1 MGRQPLL
8 LRRHRASR
16 RLDLAKRDGNEDDV
30 LGRETHAAIERARD
44 DGDLLRQST
53 AVSNM
58 GSLMDALAAER
69 DDIAAGV
76 PTGGTL
82 DAEAYVLVAQ
92 RQGACAIAVQ
102 DATVA
107 VDEARAAY
115 EQHILANP
123 TRYAQKY
130 GPPKMISGEERLTL
144 RAQGAAR
151 QARYKEQGPVRVE
164 DTNEHMELLGEMQAK
179 HLARGRKRES
189 LARQGIDSA
198 TLLPDVVP
206 VHRVDL
212 GQLFRVD
219 YHVEAPPDEERTL
232 WPTQEEAHDQA
243 TRWREFWGQE
253 RNARAAAKAR
263 RGGVP
268 NVQAHSSQDDLFCV
282 KYGNKHG
289 KKSSYV
295 REPGT
300 GGSWYYDWD
309 AALDLKADYE
319 KSDKGASWFVSQA
332 EVKAAGKEAKA
343 AGRAKARAS
352 RKRKAKP

>member
-1 MGRQPLL
+1 MIY
-8 LRRHRASR
+8 
-16 RLDLAKRDGNEDDV
+16 DG
-30 LGRETHAAIERARD
+30 I
-44 DGDLLRQST
+44 ST
-53 AVSNM
+53 AVSNA

-92 RQGACAIAVQ
+92 RQGACAVAVQ

-107 VDEARAAY
+107 VDEERARVRGAHPREWRRRGSPNRQWAA
-115 EQHILANP
+115 QDDH
-123 TRYAQKY
+123 R
-130 GPPKMISGEERLTL
+130 R
-144 RAQGAAR
+144 RAPDTARPGRR
-151 QARYKEQGPVRVE
+151 QAGGYKEQGPVRVE
-164 DTNEHMELLGEMQAK
+164 DTNEHMELLGQMQAK
-179 HLARGRKRES
+179 QLARGRKRES

-268 NVQAHSSQDDLFCV
+268 NVKPIVV
-282 KYGNKHG
+282 KTTCSALNMVTSTG
-289 KKSSYV
+289 K
-295 REPGT
+295 
-300 GGSWYYDWD
+300 
-309 AALDLKADYE
+309 
-319 KSDKGASWFVSQA
+319 SQA
-332 EVKAAGKEAKA
+332 TCAS
-343 AGRAKARAS
+343 RARAGAGIMIGTP
-352 RKRKAKP
+352 R

>member
-1 MGRQPLL
+1 MVAVQAVHKVPPLDRWLFAGASLGTVVPITVFVLFRSLLFISYYGASAQTIGAVGIVLSWYNTLSAMAYKPFLDRLTLDKVENIPTYVEQTATFVIAVSTNLFQSYWCAVELCKAVECHAQGTLNILLVPVQGEVWREPGSGRTLSFPTP
-8 LRRHRASR
+8 RT
-16 RLDLAKRDGNEDDV
+16 V
-30 LGRETHAAIERARD
+30 LERFDAWFPELPGATRAAIERARD

-130 GPPKMISGEERLTL
+130 GPPKMITGDERLTL

-164 DTNEHMELLGEMQAK
+164 DTAWLRDEGVLDITLT
-179 HLARGRKRES
+179 KR
-189 LARQGIDSA
+189 AG
-198 TLLPDVVP
+198 TW
-206 VHRVDL
+206 
-212 GQLFRVD
+212 
-219 YHVEAPPDEERTL
+219 
-232 WPTQEEAHDQA
+232 WPGL
-243 TRWREFWGQE
+243 TR
-253 RNARAAAKAR
+253 
-263 RGGVP
+263 
-268 NVQAHSSQDDLFCV
+268 
-282 KYGNKHG
+282 
-289 KKSSYV
+289 
-295 REPGT
+295 
-300 GGSWYYDWD
+300 
-309 AALDLKADYE
+309 
-319 KSDKGASWFVSQA
+319 
-332 EVKAAGKEAKA
+332 
-343 AGRAKARAS
+343 
-352 RKRKAKP
+352 